1 MKKALIIGGAGFV
14 GQYLIDHIQRN
25 CIWSIAVTKL
35 PSDKIDNPGIDVYNL
50 DIMDSLAVK
59 NLLAEIKPDFIF
71 HLAAQSSVGLS
82 WKNPGLTVDVN
93 IKGTLTIL
101 DAVREWGGNP
111 RILLIGSG
119 EEYGYIRP
127 EETPVKEE
135 TVLRPGNIYAVTKAC
150 QNMLGTIYA
159 RAYNMDIV
167 MIRAFNHIGPG
178 QAPIFVASD
187 FCRQVAEIEAG
198 KREPIINVGNL
209 AARRDFTDVRDV
221 VRAYTL
227 LAEHG
232 RKGEIYNVGSG
243 RAVEIR
249 KLLERILGF
258 SAIPVEVRTDPLRL
272 RPIDVPVIEA
282 DIEKLKLDTGWTPVI
297 SLANTL
303 EDTLNYWR
311 TQIRLGE

>member
-187 FCRQVAEIEAG
+187 FCRQVAEIEEG
-198 KREPIINVGNL
+198 KREPIMNVGNL

-249 KLLERILGF
+249 KLLEGILGF
-258 SAIPVEVRTDPLRL
+258 SEIPVEVRTDPLRL

-311 TQIRLGE
+311 TQIQLGE